1 MTTRSIRVLFII
13 GGTGLVL
20 VAAAAFWLL
29 RASHPPVA
37 FSPVPESFTFF
48 ELGSNTRFSD
58 AVRDDLRG
66 RLGSDA
72 ISYRGTIDLGF
83 FDPTLMKTRFPAIF
97 ELNRTLNSPP
107 GERVEHD
114 IVKLTYRYAWRRES
128 PFKLVDLVFFNR
140 SGLPLYFVVTMTR
153 EGSEILSALIQKYGD
168 PTVFQQ
174 ESDRLHQIR
183 YWEKNGDILIVSE
196 KPDRLGNPE
205 YQVYIVFVN
214 SIQQLV
220 AYEKQQARQKEDKI
234 RKAADKAF

>member
-1 MTTRSIRVLFII
+1 MTTRSIRLWFII
-13 GGTGLVL
+13 GGTGFLL
-20 VAAAAFWLL
+20 IGAAVFWLL
-29 RASHPPVA
+29 RPSPVPVA
-37 FSPVPESFTFF
+37 FTPVPESFTFF
-48 ELGSNTRFSD
+48 ELGSNTRFTD
-58 AVRDDLRG
+58 AIRDDLRN

-72 ISYRGTIDLGF
+72 ISQRGTIDLGF
-83 FDPTLMKTRFPAIF
+83 FDPNLMKTHFPAIV
-97 ELNRTLNSPP
+97 ELNRILNSPP

-128 PFKLVDLVFFNR
+128 PFRLVDLVFSSL

-174 ESDRLHQIR
+174 ENDRLHHIR

-220 AYEKQQARQKEDKI
+220 AYEKEQARRKEDKI